1 MNRAGH
7 DRWRAY
13 KVEKS
18 LAARRLLRLKARMS
32 REQQEPMNGAEWRDG
47 GDR

>member
-1 MNRAGH
+1 
-7 DRWRAY
+7 
-13 KVEKS
+13 
-18 LAARRLLRLKARMS
+18 LRLKARMS